1 MQEFVETAKGQ
12 EVARDPDAPTVS
24 GNFGMK
30 LIRSVVDPDKV
41 DPIKNALVDL
51 EVFGITLTD
60 VRDYVPQKLQTVIVW
75 RGRRVTSNFFARVE
89 IDVTVEDD
97 DVDAVVDVIMWNMR
111 MSQPMKPAPS
121 GEMMNHQMN

>member
-1 MQEFVETAKGQ
+1 
-12 EVARDPDAPTVS
+12 
-24 GNFGMK
+24 MK
-30 LIRSVVDPDKV
+30 LIRSVVNPDKV

-97 DVDAVVDVIMWNMR
+97 DVDAVVDVIMAHAR
-111 MSQPMKPAPS
+111 EGKGDGHVSIIPVDHRYSLRTGARQAS
-121 GEMMNHQMN
+121 